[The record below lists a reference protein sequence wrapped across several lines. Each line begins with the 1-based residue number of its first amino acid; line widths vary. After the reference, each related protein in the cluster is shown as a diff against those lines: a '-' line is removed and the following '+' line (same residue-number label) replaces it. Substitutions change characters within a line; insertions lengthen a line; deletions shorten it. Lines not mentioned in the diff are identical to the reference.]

1 MATMMFFM
9 VAVVAAVVVMVLLV
23 VLVFP
28 EVCRA
33 LFELVFIHIDL
44 CSPWTFTSCLHRR
57 LAACPAMF

>member
-1 MATMMFFM
+1 MLYDFDFTATRMLFM
-9 VAVVAAVVVMVLLV
+9 VAVVVVVMVLLVLLV

-44 CSPWTFTSCLHRR
+44 LFTFLDRIH
-57 LAACPAMF
+57 

>member
-9 VAVVAAVVVMVLLV
+9 VAVVAVVVMMVVLLV

-44 CSPWTFTSCLHRR
+44 LFTFVDRIH
-57 LAACPAMF
+57 